1 MYMYFIAMFIT
12 LFICF
17 IIENEEVRHRGN
29 TGQYMSGVNV
39 EGYGNVQQGQNT
51 YSMLNYR

>member
-1 MYMYFIAMFIT
+1 MYMYFIAIFIT

-29 TGQYMSGVNV
+29 TGQYMSGVSV
-39 EGYGNVQQGQNT
+39 GGYGSVQQGQNST
-51 YSMLNYR
+51 LHDNVK

>member
-1 MYMYFIAMFIT
+1 MYMYFIAIFIT

-17 IIENEEVRHRGN
+17 IIENEEVRRRGN
-29 TGQYMSGVNV
+29 TGQSMSDVSVGA
-39 EGYGNVQQGQNT
+39 YGSVQQGQNT